1 MTIEFYLYIIYFIQ
15 VISS

>member
-1 MTIEFYLYIIYFIQ
+1 MTIEFYLYIIYFIK